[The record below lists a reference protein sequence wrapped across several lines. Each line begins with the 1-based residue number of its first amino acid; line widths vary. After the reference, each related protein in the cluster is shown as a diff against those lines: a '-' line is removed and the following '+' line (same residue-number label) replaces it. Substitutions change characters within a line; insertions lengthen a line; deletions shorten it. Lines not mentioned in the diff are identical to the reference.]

1 MLGDAQE
8 VFFPTTV
15 PPVLK
20 CPTSGRAHTVGWG
33 GVGGGKQEVLS
44 RDVGLRDVG
53 QQSVWGN
60 GTREVWRGGSDRT
73 VGLVRGN
80 RGEGRRERMDGASP
94 EAQIHSSSACS
105 LWGRGWQS
113 TATPPHPP
121 PPIVLLWD
129 TVGSLHRSMCCS
141 MPSPGAAGRRAQPI
155 PGCHQRMFGLLF
167 AFLHNPPSCPPSVL
181 LWVGGGRCEQQQ
193 SAPGCTCEPTCART
207 PVCPCAWH
215 SYLPLCSRGCSL
227 AAHVPQFPPLS
238 PPAVQR

>member
-1 MLGDAQE
+1 MWGSSRCGAMAHVKCGE
-8 VFFPTTV
+8 VEVTALWV
-15 PPVLK
+15 W
-20 CPTSGRAHTVGWG
+20 CGAIG
-33 GVGGGKQEVLS
+33 GKGGGSGWMELLLQRLRS
-44 RDVGLRDVG
+44 R
-53 QQSVWGN
+53 
-60 GTREVWRGGSDRT
+60 
-73 VGLVRGN
+73 
-80 RGEGRRERMDGASP
+80 
-94 EAQIHSSSACS
+94 SSSACS

-129 TVGSLHRSMCCS
+129 IVGSLHRSMCCS